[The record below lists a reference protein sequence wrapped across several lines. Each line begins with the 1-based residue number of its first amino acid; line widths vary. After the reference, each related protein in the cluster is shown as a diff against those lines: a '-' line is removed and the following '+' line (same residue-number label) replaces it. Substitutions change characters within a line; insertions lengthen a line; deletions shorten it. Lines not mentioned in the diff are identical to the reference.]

1 MFTIQSNN
9 WPIGYNESR
18 RLIFDGKFI
27 TNGHWCCEANTFK
40 QYFNI
45 EKNEGITNEDYFI
58 PSIPFHWIGEK
69 GLIGPVNPCEGFF
82 DSVIP
87 DIEKT
92 ISLDCVL
99 NEAIDLDICIKS
111 ASYFKNVFNNDLLII
126 QNQYEFFINEL
137 IDKDDVVSYRTL
149 FATDDRLIIKETDKI
164 IFMLMLLKET
174 QDNLK
179 MNLRDCSK
187 HTY

>member
-1 MFTIQSNN
+1 M
-9 WPIGYNESR
+9 ESR
-18 RLIFDGKFI
+18 RLIFDGKYI

-45 EKNEGITNEDYFI
+45 DKNEGIINEYYFI
-58 PSIPFHWIGEK
+58 PSIPFNWINDK
-69 GLIGPVNPCEGFF
+69 SNEGYFE
-82 DSVIP
+82 SEIP